1 MYIDIITT
9 LFRIHTDPWLVI
21 CNLTLF
27 IENLAFR
34 RPTWQQY
41 PWPYPEIDFGSDN
54 AVDGLYTDRGGGG
67 QCTINDNNQTTAMW
81 RVDLGSI
88 VSISHIDI
96 YYRTDNFRSKT
107 S

>member
-1 MYIDIITT
+1 MYIIIVPT
-9 LFRIHTDPWLVI
+9 LFRSHNDPCLVI
-21 CNLTLF
+21 CNLFLF

-34 RPTWQQY
+34 RSTWQQY

-54 AVDGLYTDRGGGG
+54 AVDGMYTDRGGGG
-67 QCTINDNNQTTAMW
+67 QCAISDNNQTTAMW

-96 YYRTDNFRSKT
+96 YYRTDNFGSKIP
-107 S
+107 

>member
-9 LFRIHTDPWLVI
+9 LFRIHTDPWVVI

-27 IENLAFR
+27 IENLAFP

-54 AVDGLYTDRGGGG
+54 AVDGMYTDRGGGG

>member
-54 AVDGLYTDRGGGG
+54 AVDGMYTDRGQSG
-67 QCTINDNNQTTAMW
+67 QCAISDNNQTTTMW

-96 YYRTDNFRSKT
+96 Y
-107 S
+107 